1 MGSLE
6 TLQEPGPGPLSIS
19 MLNMI
24 TGNFVLNMKPRCSPV
39 TGEGGYEVLCTFDL
53 LDVSKD
59 KAEVGHVPDNK
70 LSQYFRPKLPCSVD
84 RFQAAFVPR
93 TEYCK
98 NHNYLLTAVFK
109 MIKATNPDFRF
120 DGIDIVIHRNTL
132 MVMFYC
138 CLYNTMASKFSR
150 MTFELFGNT
159 LIIRFDESETHKEYW
174 TLPYDVHTLRLVAS
188 TKPFQDLHRVVKY
201 DLGGLS
207 CLVIVE
213 LDVTLPATDATQKPK
228 RKKHRKGKDAP
239 KRGNADKQSSTECPA
254 AVFYRRENSPD
265 DLQPENSFIWFT
277 RHESFIAGKYAV
289 NSARDETW
297 LQDFTLIRT
306 SPSTE

>member
-1 MGSLE
+1 
-6 TLQEPGPGPLSIS
+6 

-132 MVMFYC
+132 M
-138 CLYNTMASKFSR
+138 
-150 MTFELFGNT
+150 LFGNT